1 MGLDFILDELR
12 SLREHA
18 LMREY
23 RTIESAQGSY
33 VQINGKSYLSFCSNN
48 YLGLA
53 DHPRIKQAAIA
64 AINQYGWGT
73 GASRLVAGNMILH
86 QELEKKI
93 ADFKGTEAA
102 LLFPT
107 GYMANVGALCAL
119 VGRED
124 IVIGDK
130 LNHASIID
138 GCRQSGA
145 TFRVYPHN
153 DVSQLESLLQRS
165 SKHRRR
171 LVVTDSVFSMDGD
184 TAPLPEIVEI
194 TQKYDAILMIDDAHA
209 MGVFGQ
215 HGKGMIEHYGLEGK
229 IDIIM
234 GSLSKA
240 IGSIGGFITGNK
252 DLIDFFKNKARSFI
266 YTTALPPAA
275 CAASLA
281 GLTLI
286 QEDTT
291 LIDKL
296 WENIRYLRSQLSK
309 FISNIS
315 GESPIIPIII
325 GSSEDALNVSK
336 RLYENGILIP
346 AIRPPTV
353 PLGTSRLRISL
364 MATHSKEDINRLIDT
379 LKNIGVLTH
388 GNAGDTGEVKLQ
400 SDEKTFETTDFTDDT
415 DI

>member
-1 MGLDFILDELR
+1 
-12 SLREHA
+12 
-18 LMREY
+18 
-23 RTIESAQGSY
+23 
-33 VQINGKSYLSFCSNN
+33 
-48 YLGLA
+48 
-53 DHPRIKQAAIA
+53 
-64 AINQYGWGT
+64 
-73 GASRLVAGNMILH
+73 
-86 QELEKKI
+86 
-93 ADFKGTEAA
+93 
-102 LLFPT
+102 
-107 GYMANVGALCAL
+107 
-119 VGRED
+119 
-124 IVIGDK
+124 
-130 LNHASIID
+130 
-138 GCRQSGA
+138 
-145 TFRVYPHN
+145 
-153 DVSQLESLLQRS
+153 
-165 SKHRRR
+165 
-171 LVVTDSVFSMDGD
+171 
-184 TAPLPEIVEI
+184 
-194 TQKYDAILMIDDAHA
+194 
-209 MGVFGQ
+209 
-215 HGKGMIEHYGLEGK
+215 
-229 IDIIM
+229 M

-240 IGSIGGFITGNK
+240 IGSTGGFITGNK

-309 FISNIS
+309 FISNIA

>member
-309 FISNIS
+309 FISNIA

>member
-1 MGLDFILDELR
+1 MGLDFIFDELS
-12 SLREHA
+12 SLKEHA

-23 RTIESAQGSY
+23 RTVESAQGPY
-33 VQINGKSYLSFCSNN
+33 IQIKGKSYLSFCSNN

-53 DHPRIKQAAIA
+53 DHPKIKQAAIA

-73 GASRLVAGNMILH
+73 GASRLVAGNMTLH
-86 QELEKKI
+86 EELEKKI
-93 ADFKGTEAA
+93 AEFKGTEAA

-165 SKHRRR
+165 SIYRRR

-184 TAPLPEIVEI
+184 TAPLPKIAEIA
-194 TQKYDAILMIDDAHA
+194 QKYDVILMIDDAHA
-209 MGVFGQ
+209 TGVFGQ

-229 IDIIM
+229 VDIIM

-240 IGSIGGFITGNK
+240 IGSIGGFIAGSK
-252 DLIDFFKNKARSFI
+252 CLIDFLKNKARSFI

-286 QEDTT
+286 QEDTSH
-291 LIDKL
+291 IDKL
-296 WENIRYLRSQLSK
+296 WENIKYLKSQLSK
-309 FISNIS
+309 FISNIA
-315 GESPIIPIII
+315 GESPIVPIII
-325 GSSEDALNVSK
+325 GSAEDALSISK
-336 RLYENGILIP
+336 RLYEKGILIP

-379 LKNIGVLTH
+379 MKDIGFLTH
-388 GNAGDTGEVKLQ
+388 GNTIHPKAGYAQ
-400 SDEKTFETTDFTDDT
+400 TDVG
-415 DI
+415 